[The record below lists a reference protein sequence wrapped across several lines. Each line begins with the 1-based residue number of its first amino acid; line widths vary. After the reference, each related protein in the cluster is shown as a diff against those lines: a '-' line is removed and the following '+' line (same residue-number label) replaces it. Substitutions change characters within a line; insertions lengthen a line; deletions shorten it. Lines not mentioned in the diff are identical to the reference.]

1 MIERQPGAPEGR
13 AGFDGGEGE
22 EGSPLNL
29 ANALTALRI
38 LLAPVFLVHYVHGDR
53 PRALAAFAAAAATD
67 VLDGLVARAL
77 HQRTRLG
84 AFLDPIADK
93 FLAACALIALAVT
106 GKLPTWLP
114 VLVVARDVAQ
124 LVAAAILRSVHR
136 TIPVAPTRIGKYATF
151 ALAFGAA
158 ASLRRAL
165 YRRGLLRM
173 QRMPVPVV
181 VVGNITVGGSGKTP
195 LAAALTRALAERGW
209 HPGIVSRGH
218 GRADGGLYET
228 DHGQNCSEQKIN
240 TN

>member
-1 MIERQPGAPEGR
+1 MIERQPGAPGGR

-151 ALAFGAA
+151 ALAATVVLALASDYGGIPNREAA
-158 ASLRRAL
+158 PFVMALALLAAECVAISFAQYALFFVRAL
-165 YRRGLLRM
+165 R
-173 QRMPVPVV
+173 
-181 VVGNITVGGSGKTP
+181 TP
-195 LAAALTRALAERGW
+195 TR
-209 HPGIVSRGH
+209 
-218 GRADGGLYET
+218 
-228 DHGQNCSEQKIN
+228 
-240 TN
+240 